1 MRRLT
6 PKTFFGQLVL
16 GTVLVQTL
24 FLGLFTWYIT
34 VNTRQSS
41 QERSRERT
49 FQQLDRLAEACA
61 NHLAHNDTVSTQEVL
76 NLSRISTT
84 VDIARLT
91 DLAGHTLAV
100 SDNGQS
106 RQLYPSELSALPT
119 ATHQQQI
126 FKIDNGQLEAVGPIV
141 VQGKPVALL
150 WLEPNRA
157 ASLNTLSI
165 VLRICVSY
173 GGFALLANLLPI
185 FLIVRT
191 MTRPLQNLREATH
204 RIIRDP
210 ASKAGFPLPVTTTNE
225 AGELTASFNAMVQE
239 LTTQRSGLLETL
251 ALLDSMLGNAPIGFA
266 FFDRD
271 LRYMRIN
278 DFLAHSH
285 GVSVADHDGRRV
297 PDFYPAEFAREKERC
312 IEQVFATGEPIRDIE
327 LSGHMPSDPTVKR
340 SWIMQFYPVR
350 TQQDNIKWVGV
361 IVVEITDR
369 IRSEDALRKNEKLA
383 AAGRLAASIAHEIN
397 NPLEAV
403 TNLLYLLATHEPM
416 DIVASSMIHTA
427 QAELARVSE
436 ITQQTLRFYRQ
447 STHPALTNVAEVINS
462 VLALYNPRIVSARV
476 TLRKQ
481 FRGEPLIFGFGG
493 ELRQLFANFIGNA
506 LDAMPEGGRLHLR
519 LRPGSGHR
527 ADGLWCHGTRVTVSD
542 SGSGMSPD
550 TMKHIFEAFFTTK
563 QVTGTGLGL
572 WVSDEIVRKHH
583 GSVRLRSRQSHPSGT
598 TFTLFFPDHPP
609 EPDPTAALTAT
620 HLSPVSIN

>member
-24 FLGLFTWYIT
+24 FLGLFTWYII
-34 VNTRQSS
+34 VNTRESS
-41 QERSRERT
+41 QVRARERT
-49 FQQLDRLAEACA
+49 FQQLDHLAQACA
-61 NHLAHNDTVSTQEVL
+61 NHLAQNDTISTQEVL

-84 VDIARLT
+84 VETARLT

-106 RQLYPSELSALPT
+106 RELYPSERAALPT
-119 ATHQQQI
+119 ATHQQI
-126 FKIDNGQLEAVGPIV
+126 FKIDNGQLEAVGPV
-141 VQGKPVALL
+141 LVQGKPAALL
-150 WLEPNRA
+150 WLEPNRGA
-157 ASLNTLSI
+157 GANTLNT
-165 VLRICVSY
+165 VLRVCISY

-191 MTRPLQNLREATH
+191 MTRPLQTLREATH

-210 ASKAGFPLPVTTTNE
+210 ASNAGFPLPVTTVNE

-266 FFDRD
+266 FFDRE

-278 DFLAHSH
+278 DFMAKSH
-285 GVSVADHDGRRV
+285 GMPAGAHEGHRV
-297 PDFYPAEFAREKERC
+297 PDFYPAELAREKERC

-327 LSGHMPSDPTVKR
+327 LSGHMPNDPSLKR
-340 SWIMQFYPVR
+340 SWVMQFYPVR
-350 TQQDNIKWVGV
+350 TQQDTIKWVGV

-369 IRSEDALRKNEKLA
+369 LRAEDALRKNEKLA

-403 TNLLYLLATHEPM
+403 TNLLYLLGTHEPM
-416 DIVASSMIHTA
+416 DVVASSMIHTA
-427 QAELARVSE
+427 QSELARVSE

-447 STHPALTNVAEVINS
+447 STHPAMTNVAEVMNS
-462 VLALYNPRIVSARV
+462 VLALYHPRIVSARV
-476 TLRKQ
+476 TLHKQ
-481 FRGEPLIFGFGG
+481 FRGEPVIFGFGG
-493 ELRQLFANFIGNA
+493 ELRQLFANLIGIA
-506 LDAMPEGGRLHLR
+506 LDAMPEGGHLHLR
-519 LRPGSGHR
+519 LRAGPGRR
-527 ADGLWCHGTRVTVSD
+527 ADGVWCHGTRVTVSD
-542 SGSGMSPD
+542 SGSGMSAD

-583 GSVRLRSRQSHPSGT
+583 GNVRLRSRQDHPTGT
-598 TFTLFFPDHPP
+598 TFTLFFPEHHP
-609 EPDPTAALTAT
+609 ETAPTATDAAT
-620 HLSPVSIN
+620 RLSPISIN